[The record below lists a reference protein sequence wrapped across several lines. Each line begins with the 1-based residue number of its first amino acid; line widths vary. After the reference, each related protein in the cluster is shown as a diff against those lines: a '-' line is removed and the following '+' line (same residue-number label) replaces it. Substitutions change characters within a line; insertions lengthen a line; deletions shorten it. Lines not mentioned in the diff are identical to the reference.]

1 MWEAEGVE
9 SSVSV
14 ANADG
19 YALIV
24 NGKSDG
30 HARFDAGTQIMGGV
44 LPALLH
50 PNPRRAAVVGLGT
63 GSTAGWLAAV
73 PSIERVDVV
82 EIEPSIVHVAEM
94 CTAVNHGVLANRKA
108 AVGFRDRRAP
118 LPPPGAPHHIIPF

>member
-73 PSIERVDVV
+73 PSIERGDVV
-82 EIEPSIVHVAEM
+82 EIEPSIGDVAGV
-94 CTAVNHGVLANRKA
+94 CAAGNPGVLANRQGA
-108 AVGFRDRRAP
+108 AGFGGGPA
-118 LPPPGAPHHIIPF
+118 LPPHRGGPPGL